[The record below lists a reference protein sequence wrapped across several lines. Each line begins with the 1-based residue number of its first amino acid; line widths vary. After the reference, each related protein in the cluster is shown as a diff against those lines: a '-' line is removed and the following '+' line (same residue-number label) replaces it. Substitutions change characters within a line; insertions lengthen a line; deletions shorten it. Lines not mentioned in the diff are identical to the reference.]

1 MLIFFTIELILS
13 TISCTLFLIKSTECR
28 LLLNRVF
35 IYIIAVFIPI
45 YIIFVY
51 LDFLLILSLFV
62 PYSFILFSTKNV
74 SKKISIYMITLL
86 QAIIFSVTSAII
98 LVVNFFITKE
108 FYKSIID
115 ITIEFCVLIILI
127 IIKRDYL
134 NSKFNNFF
142 LFIPRVLKIFIV
154 ISLYIIS
161 LFAFGLS
168 YISKTEFTNQ
178 SWYYFL
184 EFSFLFLLIVFCVAY
199 PIFISNVT
207 SKNYYKKIS
216 EIANEQSKLQYNY
229 YQKLIEKEQSLKE
242 FKHNYKNQLIILNTY
257 LEKQDLV
264 SAKSYLD
271 KSFEFLNEIS
281 SVQTGNYILD
291 ALVSDK
297 KQSAD
302 DIDIQIKGIITAEFI
317 DPIDICTIFGNALD
331 NAIEAC
337 KQIKDRNKVI
347 KINLKETENTVHI
360 CISNPVDK
368 PVRIVNNNISTTKE
382 DKSNHGFGLY
392 SINKCVRKY
401 NGNLNLECKDNVFSL
416 SALLVNIKKT

>member
-1 MLIFFTIELILS
+1 M
-13 TISCTLFLIKSTECR
+13 
-28 LLLNRVF
+28 
-35 IYIIAVFIPI
+35 IA
-45 YIIFVY
+45 
-51 LDFLLILSLFV
+51 
-62 PYSFILFSTKNV
+62 
-74 SKKISIYMITLL
+74 LL
-86 QAIIFSVTSAII
+86 QAIIFSVTSAVI
-98 LVVNFFITKE
+98 LVGNFFITKE
-108 FYKSIID
+108 LYKSIID
-115 ITIEFCVLIILI
+115 IAIEFCILMI
-127 IIKRDYL
+127 LVIIKRDNLY
-134 NSKFNNFF
+134 SKFNNFF
-142 LFIPRVLKIFIV
+142 LFIPKVLKIFIV

-168 YISKTEFTNQ
+168 YIPKTEFTNQ

-184 EFSFLFLLIVFCVAY
+184 EFSFLFLLIAFCVAY

-242 FKHNYKNQLIILNTY
+242 FKHNYKNQLIVLNTY

-271 KSFEFLNEIS
+271 NSFDFLNKIS

-297 KQSAD
+297 KQSTD

-317 DPIDICTIFGNALD
+317 DPIHICTIFGNALD

-337 KQIKDRNKVI
+337 KQIKDRSKVI
-347 KINLKETENTVHI
+347 KINLKETENSVHI

-382 DKSNHGFGLY
+382 DKANHGFGLY

>member
-1 MLIFFTIELILS
+1 
-13 TISCTLFLIKSTECR
+13 
-28 LLLNRVF
+28 
-35 IYIIAVFIPI
+35 
-45 YIIFVY
+45 
-51 LDFLLILSLFV
+51 
-62 PYSFILFSTKNV
+62 
-74 SKKISIYMITLL
+74 MITLL

-360 CISNPVDK
+360 CISNPVYK